1 MAKTKFQILRK
12 EGFILNT
19 SDKIVNG
26 VLKGLDRCGGKCP
39 CYHKEE
45 GDETPDEDLIC
56 PCKEYRENDHCRCN
70 LYIKETKQES
80 NKELEHEL
88 EMSKNAYASLL
99 QKYKNL
105 QLQIENTENA
115 ENLVY

>member
-26 VLKGLDRCGGKCP
+26 VLKGLDKCEGKCP

-56 PCKEYRENDHCRCN
+56 PCKEYRENNNCRCN
-70 LYIKETKQES
+70 LYIKDPKQTADL
-80 NKELEHEL
+80 NHEL
-88 EMSKNAYASLL
+88 EMSKNAYKSLL
-99 QKYKNL
+99 QKYKDL
-105 QLQIENTENA
+105 QSQMERKEK
-115 ENLVY
+115 LVY